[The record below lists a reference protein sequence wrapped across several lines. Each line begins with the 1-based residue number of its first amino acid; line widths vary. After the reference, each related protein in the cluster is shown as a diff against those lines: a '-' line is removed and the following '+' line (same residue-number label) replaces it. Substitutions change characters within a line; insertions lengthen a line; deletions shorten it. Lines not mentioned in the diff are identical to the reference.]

1 MKGKEKIDSNALFL
15 IDGSYFLYR
24 SYFALPPLHNS
35 KGRPTQATYAF
46 ARTISKLIKTLNPRY
61 LAVVW
66 DTHGGSK
73 QNKELFANY
82 KATRP
87 EPPKDLF
94 LQKEDIFEFLE
105 LVGIKNIL
113 KQGFEADDL
122 IGSLVQDTKNTQIVL
137 VCPDKDMY
145 QLLDDN
151 VIILDPFKDRIID
164 AQLYQEES
172 GIPPH
177 KVAFFHALL
186 GDSSDNIP
194 GVKGIGKKTALDLVT
209 QFESL
214 DDMYTNIDHIEK
226 KRTQTLLEES
236 RDNAHLS
243 LKLFTLDYT
252 KLDIAKTDCQINK
265 DQWRNAL
272 PFFKELELTSLI
284 KETEV
289 ATLQPMQQSFFGVPT
304 PMESSLPTP
313 EQKIQNW
320 KCKIITTIEEL
331 DNLVAIIT
339 EKGFCGMD
347 TETTGALP
355 LQDKMVGLSFA
366 VEYSTSYYIPLL
378 HPESTIYKQL
388 PTTTVIEALSPM
400 LESPNIKKY
409 LHNAKFDEL
418 VLWHAGITLRGVE
431 IDTLIAASVTR
442 TNPWQKINLKDLSM
456 HFFNEPMLKFKDVVG
471 TKYKEFSEVPI
482 ELAAPYAAHD
492 ALQTLKL
499 KDVVVAKLLKDKRL
513 NNFFTTIEM
522 PLYHV
527 LVNMEKHGVTL
538 DAMVLKTLEQKTE
551 KKLTH
556 IEEKIF
562 AALPH
567 YATHPNGDKLNLN
580 SPKQIEHLLF
590 TELNLPHVKKTE
602 TGEFSTDNEVLVR
615 LSKIHPIPSL
625 IIEYREF
632 SKLLNTYLK
641 PLPECVNPETGKIH
655 TSFSQTMVV
664 TGRLSSNNPNL
675 QNIPVE
681 EDDGIKVRSAFIA
694 SPGNLFLSADY
705 SQIELR
711 VLAHLTQDRGL
722 IDAFKNN
729 KDVHTQTASQLFSIT
744 PEEVTHEQRK
754 IGKRI
759 NFSIIYGL
767 TAYSLAKE
775 FEITPKDAQ
784 AYIDGFFQQYPLVET
799 WMNKIVQQ
807 TQACGYVESLWGKRR
822 YISELQSANKT
833 QYNTGRRYAIN
844 TPVQGTQADI
854 VKIAMINIS
863 AELDKKKLQ
872 AAIILQIHDEIVI
885 EFPHHE
891 EEVVRQIVQHEMEHV
906 VSWEIP
912 LSVSIRTGSNWAEVT
927 K

>member
-46 ARTISKLIKTLNPRY
+46 ARTINKLIKTLNPHY

-66 DTHGGSK
+66 DTNGGSTK
-73 QNKELFANY
+73 NKELFADY

-94 LQKEDIFEFLE
+94 LQKEDIFSFLE

-113 KQGFEADDL
+113 NPGFEADDL
-122 IGSLVQDTKNTQIVL
+122 IGSLVKDIKDTQIVL

-145 QLLDDN
+145 QLLDDK
-151 VIILDPFKDRIID
+151 VIILDPFKDRIVD
-164 AQLYQEES
+164 AMLYQEES
-172 GIPPH
+172 GMPPS
-177 KVAFFHALL
+177 KVPFYHSLL

-214 DDMYTNIDHIEK
+214 DDMYSHIDHIEK
-226 KRTQTLLEES
+226 KRTQTLLQES
-236 RDNAHLS
+236 RDDAYLS
-243 LKLFTLDYT
+243 LKLFTLDYA
-252 KLDIAKTDCQINK
+252 KLDITKADCSIHK
-265 DQWRNAL
+265 DQWLNAL

-284 KETEV
+284 KE
-289 ATLQPMQQSFFGVPT
+289 ADAAKPQPMQQNFFGAPT
-304 PMESSLPTP
+304 PMESSHPTP

-320 KCKIITTIEEL
+320 ECKIITTEEEL
-331 DNLVAIIT
+331 KNLVAIIT

-366 VEYSTSYYIPLL
+366 VEISTSYYIPLL

-388 PTTTVIEALSPM
+388 STKTVVAELKQM
-400 LESPNIKKY
+400 LESPTIKKY

-418 VLWHAGITLRGVE
+418 VLWHAGITLKGVE
-431 IDTLIAASVTR
+431 VDTLIAANIVR

-456 HFFNEPMLKFKDVVG
+456 HFFHEPMLKFKEVVG

-499 KDVVVAKLLKDKRL
+499 KDVVVAKLVKDQRL
-513 NNFFTTIEM
+513 NDFFTAIEM

-527 LVNMEKHGVTL
+527 LVSMEKHGVLL
-538 DAMVLKTLEQKTE
+538 DPTVLKKIELKTEQK
-551 KKLTH
+551 LIH

-562 AALPH
+562 AALPKH
-567 YATHPNGDKLNLN
+567 ATHPNGEKLNLN
-580 SPKQIEHLLF
+580 SPKQVEHLLF
-590 TELNLPHVKKTE
+590 FELNLPHVKKTE
-602 TGEFSTDNEVLVR
+602 TGELSTDNEVLVR

-625 IIEYREF
+625 IMEYREL

-641 PLPECVNPETGKIH
+641 PLPECINPETGRIH

-722 IDAFKNN
+722 IDAFKHN
-729 KDVHTQTASQLFSIT
+729 KDIHIQTASQLFSIE
-744 PEEVTHEQRK
+744 PEDVTHEQRQ

-759 NFSIIYGL
+759 NFSIVYGL

-775 FEITPKDAQ
+775 FEIPPKDAQ
-784 AYIDGFFQQYPLVET
+784 AYIDGFFQQYPLVEA
-799 WMNKIVQQ
+799 WMNKVVQQ
-807 TQACGYVESLWGKRR
+807 AQGCGYVESLWGKRR

-844 TPVQGTQADI
+844 TPVQATTADI
-854 VKIAMINIS
+854 VKIAMINIHK
-863 AELDKKKLQ
+863 EFIKKKLQ
-872 AAIILQIHDEIVI
+872 AAIILQIHDEIII
-885 EFPHHE
+885 EFPLHE
-891 EEVVRQIVQHEMEHV
+891 EEIIRQIVQHEMEHV

-912 LSVSIRTGSNWAEVT
+912 LSVSIRTGNNWAEVT